1 MNHWLNSSRI
11 DLVPGDFVHLHL
23 HSQYSLLDGANRLP
37 ELCRRIGELGMSA
50 VAVTDHGNMFGAF
63 GFYHEAVKSGV
74 RPIIGVEAY
83 IAPGDRRDRETQAA
97 SESGEGYAYHLTIL
111 AATQTGYRN
120 LVRIV
125 SEAYLTGFYHRPRMD
140 KALLRE
146 HAEGLIGLSGCLKG
160 EVAGALSRGNYAA
173 GKKAFLEYE
182 EIFGKGN
189 FFVEVMDHGLPQ
201 QTAIIPDLLRLS
213 TETGAPAVATNDSHY
228 LRRDDAF
235 AHEVLL
241 CIGMGKTLE
250 DERRMRFYND
260 EFYVKSPDE
269 MRTRFRSWSEE
280 AVRNSV
286 AVAERCAV
294 SLDADGLHLPTF
306 AAPPGKTPAE
316 YFAQLARE
324 GLERRLVEVPL
335 AAPAEKY
342 RERLDYEIGVV
353 EKMGFPSYFLIVS
366 DFIRYARE
374 KGISV
379 GPGRGSAAGSIVSW
393 ALRITEIDPLR
404 YDLLFERFLNPERI
418 SMPDIDID
426 FCQARR
432 GEVIDYVTK
441 KYGRENVAQIVT
453 FSQLKPKL
461 AVRDVARVLSLP
473 VALGDRIAKLVPDG
487 PEVTFDRALKESPGL
502 KELIA
507 ADESV
512 AKVVR
517 IAERLEGLSRHA
529 GMHAAGV
536 VIAPRPITEFLPLY
550 RTNKD
555 EITTQFDMN
564 AVEKMGLL
572 KIDFLGLITLDI
584 LDAARDAIA
593 ERTGTSVDL
602 DHLAL
607 DDEKTYELF
616 RSGKTACVFQFDSSG
631 MRDLLRRAKP
641 RVFADLAALN
651 ALYRPGA
658 LDAGTVEEYVRRR
671 NGTSRVSYP
680 LPELEPILAETLGIL
695 VYQEQV
701 MRIASTVAGYSLAE
715 ADLLRKAIG
724 KKKKEIMLAE
734 GEKFIRRSVEHG
746 TPKKKAQELWS
757 LIEPFA
763 RYGFNK
769 SHAVAY
775 ALVAYKT
782 AYLKAHHPVDF
793 LAATLT
799 AEIGSTDGIVK
810 VIGDCVEIGI
820 AVLPP
825 DLNES
830 GKNFAAVGGAI
841 RFGLAAIK
849 GVGEAAADAI
859 LAERQKGRFA
869 SFTDFALRMESHLV
883 NRRTFDALIAAGA
896 FDSLGRGRATL
907 SAGADRVLT
916 VAARRREE
924 AALGQST
931 LFGHSDADAGPPRD
945 DFPEVP
951 EWTLE
956 ERLKGEKDVLG
967 FYVTGHPLARHT
979 EEIARFA
986 DARVSELSSRV
997 DQPVR
1002 VAGVLTQ
1009 LKKQK
1014 IKKGVNEGK
1023 TMLKAV
1029 LEDTTGS
1036 VPVCIFASLY
1046 EKVGGWI
1053 SADLPVLIGATV
1065 RESGPAIELT
1075 VQDVAPLE
1083 GLRERRAREI
1093 EIRVNLALADEGVLA
1108 RLRESLA
1115 SYPGTTP
1122 VSIRLV
1128 RPGEFEARLKA
1139 ADSIRVAP
1147 SPRLTSEIRALAGED
1162 SVQYVFD

>member
-1 MNHWLNSSRI
+1 MA
-11 DLVPGDFVHLHL
+11 GDFVHLHL

-37 ELCRRIGELGMSA
+37 ELCKRVGELGMNA

-63 GFYHEAVKSGV
+63 AFYHEAVKQGV

-83 IAPGDRRDRETQAA
+83 IAPADRRDREAQAA

-111 AATQTGYRN
+111 AATQTGYKN
-120 LVRIV
+120 LVKLV
-125 SEAYLTGFYHRPRMD
+125 SEAYMTGFYHRPRMD
-140 KALLRE
+140 KALLRQYS
-146 HAEGLIGLSGCLKG
+146 EGLIGLSGCLKG
-160 EVAGALSRGNYAA
+160 EVAGALARGNFASA
-173 GKKAFLEYE
+173 KKAFLEYE

-189 FFVEVMDHGLPQ
+189 FYVEIMDHGLPQ
-201 QTAIIPDLLRLS
+201 QTAIVPDLLKLS
-213 TETGAPAVATNDSHY
+213 TEVGAPAVATNDSHY

-260 EFYVKSPDE
+260 EFYVKNPDE
-269 MRTRFRSWSEE
+269 MRSRFRGWSEE

-294 SLDADGLHLPTF
+294 TFDTEGLHLPTF
-306 AAPPGKTPAE
+306 TAPPGMTPAE
-316 YFAQLARE
+316 HFTDLARE
-324 GLERRLVEVPL
+324 GLERRLAELSLEPESSRSRI
-335 AAPAEKY
+335 PSEKY
-342 RERLDYEIGVV
+342 RERLEYEIGVI

-366 DFIRYARE
+366 DFIRHARE
-374 KGISV
+374 NGISV

-393 ALRITEIDPLR
+393 ALRITEIDPLK

-432 GEVIDYVTK
+432 GEVIEYVTK

-487 PEVTFDRALKESPGL
+487 PDVNFERALRESPGL
-502 KELIA
+502 KEAIA
-507 ADESV
+507 SDEQV
-512 AKVVR
+512 AKVVQ

-536 VIAPRPITEFLPLY
+536 VIAPKPITEYLPLY

-584 LDAARDAIA
+584 IDATLAAIAAR
-593 ERTGTSVDL
+593 EESPPDL

-658 LDAGTVEEYVRRR
+658 LDAGTVEDYVRRR
-671 NGTSRVSYP
+671 NGTSKVTYP
-680 LPELEPILAETLGIL
+680 LPEIANILEETLGIL

-701 MRIASTVAGYSLAE
+701 MRIASVVAGYSLAE

-724 KKKKEIMLAE
+724 KKKREIMVAE
-734 GEKFIRRSVEHG
+734 GEKFLKRAGEHG
-746 TPKKKAQELWS
+746 TSAKKAKELWS

-782 AYLKAHHPVDF
+782 AYLKAHYPVDF
-793 LAATLT
+793 LAATLS

-810 VIGDCVEIGI
+810 VIGDCIEMGI
-820 AVLPP
+820 PVLPP
-825 DLNES
+825 DINES
-830 GKNFAAVGGAI
+830 SKAFAGVGASI

-849 GVGEAAADAI
+849 GVGDAAAQAI
-859 LAERQKGRFA
+859 LEERAKGKFA
-869 SFTDFALRMESHLV
+869 SFTEFALRLDSRLV
-883 NRRTFDALIAAGA
+883 NKRTLDALIAAGA
-896 FDSLGRGRATL
+896 FDSLGMNRATL
-907 SAGADRVLT
+907 AAASERV
-916 VAARRREE
+916 VARAISQREDE
-924 AALGQST
+924 DSGQTS
-931 LFGHSDADAGPPRD
+931 LFGGPSADDGPPRD
-945 DFPEVP
+945 DFPVLP
-951 EWTLE
+951 EWSLE
-956 ERLKGEKDVLG
+956 DRLKGEKDVLG
-967 FYVTGHPLARHT
+967 FYVTGHPLAKYQDA
-979 EEIARFA
+979 IARFA
-986 DARVSELSSRV
+986 DAKVVELPARV
-997 DQPVR
+997 DQTVR
-1002 VAGVLTQ
+1002 IGGVLTN

-1014 IKKGVNEGK
+1014 IKKGANEGK
-1023 TMLKAV
+1023 TMLKAS
-1029 LEDTTGS
+1029 LEDTTGT
-1036 VPVCIFASLY
+1036 VPICVFASVF
-1046 EKVGGWI
+1046 EKEGAWLTT
-1053 SADLPVLIGATV
+1053 DLPVLVTGKV
-1065 RESGPAIELT
+1065 RESGAAQEIT
-1075 VQDVAPLE
+1075 VEQIVKLE
-1083 GLRERRAREI
+1083 GIHERRAREMK
-1093 EIRVNLALADEGVLA
+1093 IRVNLALADEKVLA
-1108 RLRESLA
+1108 RLKDSLR
-1115 SYPGTTP
+1115 SHPGTTP
-1122 VSIRLV
+1122 VSIRLF
-1128 RPGEFEARLKA
+1128 RPGEFEATLRA
-1139 ADSIRVAP
+1139 ADSMRIAL
-1147 SPRLTSEIRALAGED
+1147 STRLTSEIRALAGED
-1162 SVQYVFD
+1162 SVEYVFE

>member
-1 MNHWLNSSRI
+1 
-11 DLVPGDFVHLHL
+11 
-23 HSQYSLLDGANRLP
+23 
-37 ELCRRIGELGMSA
+37 MSA

-63 GFYHEAVKSGV
+63 SFYHEAVKNGV

-83 IAPGDRRDRETQAA
+83 IAPGDRRDRETLAS

-120 LVRIV
+120 LVRLV
-125 SEAYLTGFYHRPRMD
+125 SEAYVTGFYHRPRMD
-140 KALLRE
+140 KALLRQ

-160 EVAGALSRGNYAA
+160 EVAGALARGNFESARR
-173 GKKAFLEYE
+173 AFSEYE

-189 FFVEVMDHGLPQ
+189 FFVEIMDHGLPQ

-269 MRTRFRSWSEE
+269 MRARFKPWTEE
-280 AVRNSV
+280 AVPNS
-286 AVAERCAV
+286 AAIAERCAV
-294 SLDADGLHLPTF
+294 SLDPEGLQLPTF
-306 AAPPGKTPAE
+306 AAPLGKTPAE
-316 YFAQLARE
+316 YFEELARE
-324 GLERRLVEVPL
+324 GLERRLAEVAL
-335 AAPAEKY
+335 AAAPEKY
-342 RERLDYEIGVV
+342 RERLEYEIGVV

-374 KGISV
+374 RGISV

-432 GEVIDYVTK
+432 GEVIDYVTR

-453 FSQLKPKL
+453 FSQLRPKL

-473 VALGDRIAKLVPDG
+473 VSTGDRIAKLVPDG
-487 PEVTFDRALKESPGL
+487 PDVTFDRALRESPGL

-507 ADESV
+507 SDEGV
-512 AKVVR
+512 AKVIR

-529 GMHAAGV
+529 GVHAAGV
-536 VIAPRPITEFLPLY
+536 VIAPRPITDYLPLY

-584 LDAARDAIA
+584 LDATLAAV
-593 ERTGTSVDL
+593 EKRTGAAIDL
-602 DHLAL
+602 DHLPL
-607 DDEKTYELF
+607 DDEPTYELF

-671 NGTSRVSYP
+671 NGTSKVTYP
-680 LPELEPILAETLGIL
+680 LPEIADILEETLGIL

-701 MRIASTVAGYSLAE
+701 MRIASRIAGYSLAE

-724 KKKKEIMLAE
+724 KKKKEIMTAE
-734 GEKFIRRSVEHG
+734 GEKFLRRSVEHG

-782 AYLKAHHPVDF
+782 AFLKAHHPVDF
-793 LAATLT
+793 LAATLS

-810 VIGDCVEIGI
+810 VIGDCVEMGI
-820 AVLPP
+820 PVLPP
-825 DLNES
+825 DINES
-830 GKNFAAVGGAI
+830 RKDFTAVGDAI

-849 GVGEAAADAI
+849 GVGEAAAEAI
-859 LAERQKGRFA
+859 LEERGRKESFG
-869 SFTDFALRMESHLV
+869 SFTDFAFRMESHLV
-883 NRRTFDALIAAGA
+883 NKRTFDALIAAGA
-896 FDSLGRGRATL
+896 FDSLGKSRASL
-907 SAGADRVLT
+907 AAAAERILGL
-916 VAARRREE
+916 AARRREDV
-924 AALGQST
+924 AQGQSN
-931 LFGHSDADAGPPRD
+931 LFVQSGGESSVPAD
-945 DFPEVP
+945 DFAELP
-951 EWTLE
+951 EWSLE
-956 ERLKGEKDVLG
+956 ERLKGEKEVLG
-967 FYVTGHPLARHT
+967 FYVTGHPLTRHA
-979 EEIARFA
+979 EEILRFA
-986 DARVSELSSRV
+986 DARIAELASRV
-997 DQPVR
+997 EQTVR

-1046 EKVGGWI
+1046 EKVGSWV
-1053 SADLPVLIGATV
+1053 ATDMPVLVGAMV

-1075 VQDVAPLE
+1075 IQDIAPLE
-1083 GLRERRAREI
+1083 GINERRAREI
-1093 EIRVNLALADEGVLA
+1093 EIRVNLALADENVLA

-1128 RPGEFEARLKA
+1128 RPGEFEARVKA

>member
-1 MNHWLNSSRI
+1 M
-11 DLVPGDFVHLHL
+11 PGDFVHLHL
-23 HSQYSLLDGANRLP
+23 HSQYSLLDGANKLP
-37 ELCRRIGELGMSA
+37 ELCKRVAELGMPA

-63 GFYHEAVKSGV
+63 HFFHEAIQQGL

-83 IAPGDRRDRETQAA
+83 IAPASRKDREAQAA

-111 AATQTGYRN
+111 ASTQKGYRN
-120 LVRIV
+120 LVRLV

-173 GKKAFLEYE
+173 AKKAFLEYE

-189 FFVEVMDHGLPQ
+189 FFVEIMDHGLPQ
-201 QTAIIPDLLRLS
+201 QTAIVPDLLRLA

-235 AHEVLL
+235 PHEVLL

-260 EFYVKSPDE
+260 EFYVKDPDE
-269 MRTRFRSWSEE
+269 MRDRFRSWSLE
-280 AVRNSV
+280 AVSNTV

-294 SLDADGLHLPTF
+294 SFDTDGLHLPTF
-306 AAPPGKTPAE
+306 TAPDGRPPAD
-316 YFAQLARE
+316 FFRDLARE
-324 GLERRLVEVPL
+324 GLDRRLGELPSDPG
-335 AAPAEKY
+335 AAGPRIPDEKY
-342 RERLDYEIGVV
+342 RERLEYEIGVI

-366 DFIRYARE
+366 DFIRHARE
-374 KGISV
+374 KGIAV

-432 GEVIDYVTK
+432 GEVIEYVTK

-461 AVRDVARVLSLP
+461 AVRDVTRVLSLP

-487 PEVTFDRALKESPGL
+487 PDVNFERALRESTGL
-502 KELIA
+502 KELMA
-507 ADESV
+507 ADEQV
-512 AKVVR
+512 ARVVK

-584 LDAARDAIA
+584 LEAAVAA
-593 ERTGTSVDL
+593 VRTRLDTVVDL
-602 DHLAL
+602 DHLPL
-607 DDEKTYELF
+607 DDEPTYELF
-616 RSGKTACVFQFDSSG
+616 RSGKTACVFQFDSGG

-641 RVFADLAALN
+641 RAFADLAALN

-671 NGTSRVSYP
+671 GGTKVTYP
-680 LPELEPILAETLGIL
+680 LPELEPILEETLGIL

-701 MRIASTVAGYSLAE
+701 MRIAQLVAGYSLAE

-724 KKKKEIMLAE
+724 KKKREIMVAE
-734 GEKFIRRSVEHG
+734 GEKFLRRCGEHG
-746 TPKKKAQELWS
+746 TPRKKAQELWS

-775 ALVAYKT
+775 ALLAYKT
-782 AYLKAHHPVDF
+782 AYLKAHYPVDF
-793 LAATLT
+793 FAANLS

-810 VIGDCVEIGI
+810 VIGDCQESGI
-820 AVLPP
+820 PVLPP
-825 DLNES
+825 DINES
-830 GKNFAAVGGAI
+830 WTSFAAVGGSI

-849 GVGEAAADAI
+849 GVGEAAAEAI
-859 LAERQKGRFA
+859 LEERRARPFA
-869 SFTDFALRMESHLV
+869 SFTDFAARLDSRLV
-883 NRRTFDALIAAGA
+883 NKRTLDALIGAGA
-896 FDSLGRGRATL
+896 FDSLGSNRATL
-907 SAGADRVLT
+907 AAACEKVLAS
-916 VAARRREE
+916 AARQREE
-924 AALGQST
+924 AELGQSS
-931 LFGHSDADAGPPRD
+931 LFGAGPADQGPPAD
-945 DFPEVP
+945 DFPLQP
-951 EWTLE
+951 EWALDD
-956 ERLKGEKDVLG
+956 RLKGEKDTLG
-967 FYVTGHPLARHT
+967 FYVTGHPLS
-979 EEIARFA
+979 RFA
-986 DARVSELSSRV
+986 GEIERFAEARVADLPARV
-997 DQPVR
+997 DQAVR
-1002 VAGVLTQ
+1002 IAGVLGSF
-1009 LKKQK
+1009 KKQK

-1029 LEDTTGS
+1029 LEDTSGG
-1036 VPVCIFASLY
+1036 VPVAIFASLY
-1046 EKVGGWI
+1046 EKVQGWVRE
-1053 SADLPVLIGATV
+1053 DLPVLATAMV
-1065 RESGPAIELT
+1065 REAGGALELT
-1075 VQDVAPLE
+1075 VQDLAPLE
-1083 GLRERRAREI
+1083 GIRERRARELAI
-1093 EIRVNLALADEGVLA
+1093 KVNLAYADESVLA
-1108 RLRESLA
+1108 RLQERLRSH
-1115 SYPGTTP
+1115 PGTTP
-1122 VSIRLV
+1122 VSIRLI
-1128 RPGEFEARLKA
+1128 RPGEFEATLKA
-1139 ADSIRVAP
+1139 ADSMRIAP
-1147 SPRLTSEIRALAGED
+1147 SARLTSEIQALAGEG
-1162 SVQYVFD
+1162 SVEYVF

>member
-1 MNHWLNSSRI
+1 MS
-11 DLVPGDFVHLHL
+11 GDFVHLHL

-37 ELCRRIGELGMSA
+37 ELCKRVGELGMNA

-63 GFYHEAVKSGV
+63 AFYHEAVKQGV

-83 IAPGDRRDRETQAA
+83 IAPADRRDREAQAA

-120 LVRIV
+120 LVRLV
-125 SEAYLTGFYHRPRMD
+125 SEAYMTGFYHRPRMD
-140 KALLRE
+140 KALLRQ

-160 EVAGALSRGNYAA
+160 EVAGALARGNFQSA
-173 GKKAFLEYE
+173 KKAFLEYE

-189 FFVEVMDHGLPQ
+189 FYVELMDHGLPQ
-201 QTAIIPDLLRLS
+201 QTAIVPDLLRLA

-260 EFYVKSPDE
+260 EFYVKNPDE
-269 MRTRFRSWSEE
+269 MKKRFERWSAE
-280 AVRNSV
+280 AVTNS
-286 AVAERCAV
+286 AAIAERCAV
-294 SLDADGLHLPTF
+294 TFDTEGLHLPTF
-306 AAPPGKTPAE
+306 TAPPGKTPAE
-316 YFAQLARE
+316 HFGDLARE
-324 GLERRLVEVPL
+324 GLERRLRETEMEVGG
-335 AAPAEKY
+335 AKIAPAKY
-342 RERLDYEIGVV
+342 RERLEYEIGVI

-366 DFIRYARE
+366 DFIRFARE
-374 KGISV
+374 SGISV

-393 ALRITEIDPLR
+393 ALWITEIDPLK

-432 GEVIDYVTK
+432 GEVIEYVTK

-487 PEVTFDRALKESPGL
+487 PDVNFERALKESPAL
-502 KELIA
+502 KDLIA
-507 ADESV
+507 SDESV
-512 AKVVR
+512 AKVVQ
-517 IAERLEGLSRHA
+517 IAGRLEGLSRHA

-536 VIAPRPITEFLPLY
+536 VIAPKPITEYLPLY

-584 LDAARDAIA
+584 IDATLDAIRARGEA
-593 ERTGTSVDL
+593 VPDL
-602 DHLAL
+602 NRLAL

-671 NGTSRVSYP
+671 NGTSKVTYP
-680 LPELEPILAETLGIL
+680 LPEIADVLAETLGIL

-701 MRIASTVAGYSLAE
+701 MRIAAIVAGYSLAE

-724 KKKKEIMLAE
+724 KKKVEIMAAE
-734 GEKFIRRSVEHG
+734 GERFLSRAAEHG
-746 TPKKKAQELWS
+746 TPKKKAKELWS

-782 AYLKAHHPVDF
+782 AYLKAHYPVDF
-793 LAATLT
+793 LAATLS

-810 VIGDCVEIGI
+810 VIGDCVEMGI
-820 AVLPP
+820 PVLPP
-825 DLNES
+825 DINES
-830 GKNFAAVGGAI
+830 KKAFAGVGSAI
-841 RFGLAAIK
+841 RFGLAAVR
-849 GVGEAAADAI
+849 GVGDAAAQAI
-859 LAERQKGRFA
+859 LDEREKGNFS
-869 SFTDFALRMESHLV
+869 SFTEFAMRLDSRLV
-883 NRRTFDALIAAGA
+883 NKRTLDALIAAGA
-896 FDSLGRGRATL
+896 FDSFGRNRATL
-907 SAGADRVLT
+907 AAASDRV
-916 VAARRREE
+916 VARAARQREE
-924 AALGQST
+924 EELGQSN
-931 LFGHSDADAGPPRD
+931 LFGGPESGEGSPAD
-945 DFPEVP
+945 DFPEVADGS
-951 EWTLE
+951 LE

-967 FYVTGHPLARHT
+967 FYVTGHPLAKFSDA
-979 EEIARFA
+979 IARFA
-986 DARVSELSSRV
+986 NSRIADLAGSI
-997 DQPVR
+997 DQTVR
-1002 VAGVLTQ
+1002 IGGVLTN

-1023 TMLKAV
+1023 TMLKAS

-1036 VPVCIFASLY
+1036 VPICIFASLY
-1046 EKVGGWI
+1046 EKVGSWVGP
-1053 SADLPVLIGATV
+1053 DVPVLVTGTV
-1065 RESGPAIELT
+1065 RESGAAYEMT
-1075 VQDVAPLE
+1075 VQEITPLE
-1083 GLRERRAREI
+1083 GIHERWAREMK
-1093 EIRVNLALADEGVLA
+1093 IRVNLAFADETVLA
-1108 RLRESLA
+1108 RLKESLR
-1115 SYPGTTP
+1115 SHPGTTP
-1122 VSIRLV
+1122 VSIRLF
-1128 RPGEFEARLKA
+1128 RPGEFEATLRA
-1139 ADSIRVAP
+1139 ADSMRIAP
-1147 SPRLTSEIRALAGED
+1147 SAGLTSEIRALAGED
-1162 SVQYVFD
+1162 SVEYLFE

>member
-1 MNHWLNSSRI
+1 M
-11 DLVPGDFVHLHL
+11 PGDFVHLHL

-37 ELCRRIGELGMSA
+37 ELCKRIGELGMSA

-63 GFYHEAVKSGV
+63 AFYHEAVKSGV
-74 RPIIGVEAY
+74 RPILGVEAY
-83 IAPGDRRDRETQAA
+83 IAPGDRRDREAQAA
-97 SESGEGYAYHLTIL
+97 SESGEGYAYHLTLL
-111 AATQTGYRN
+111 AATQAGYRN
-120 LVRIV
+120 LVRLV

-140 KALLRE
+140 KALLRK
-146 HAEGLIGLSGCLKG
+146 HSEGLIGLSGCLKG
-160 EVAGALSRGNYAA
+160 EVAGSLARGNFEAA
-173 GKKAFLEYE
+173 KRAFFEYQD
-182 EIFGKGN
+182 IFGKGN
-189 FFVEVMDHGLPQ
+189 FFVEIMDHGLPQ
-201 QTAIIPDLLRLS
+201 QTAIIPELLRLS
-213 TETGAPAVATNDSHY
+213 RETGAPAVATNDSHY

-260 EFYVKSPDE
+260 EFYVKSADE
-269 MRTRFRSWSEE
+269 MKARFRPWSED
-280 AVRNSV
+280 AVANSV
-286 AVAERCAV
+286 AIAERCAV
-294 SLDADGLHLPTF
+294 SLDPEGLQLPTF
-306 AAPPGKTPAE
+306 AAPPGLTPAE
-316 YFAQLARE
+316 HFGNVARE
-324 GLERRLVEVPL
+324 GLERRLAEETLAVP
-335 AAPAEKY
+335 PEKY
-342 RERLDYEIGVV
+342 RERLEYEIRVV

-366 DFIRYARE
+366 DFIGFARDQ
-374 KGISV
+374 GISV

-473 VALGDRIAKLVPDG
+473 VAVGDRIAKLVPDG
-487 PEVTFDRALKESPGL
+487 PDVTFDRALRESPGL

-507 ADESV
+507 GDESV

-536 VIAPRPITEFLPLY
+536 VIAPRPITDYLPLY

-584 LDAARDAIA
+584 LDSAFAGIR
-593 ERTGTSVDL
+593 ERTGVSVDL
-602 DHLAL
+602 DHLPL

-658 LDAGTVEEYVRRR
+658 LDAGTVEDYVRRR
-671 NGTSRVSYP
+671 NGTSKVTYP

-734 GEKFIRRSVEHG
+734 GEKFVRMAVEHG

-793 LAATLT
+793 LAATLS

-810 VIGDCVEIGI
+810 VIGDCVEMGI

-825 DLNES
+825 DINES
-830 GKNFAAVGGAI
+830 RKNFTAVGDAI

-849 GVGEAAADAI
+849 GVGEAAAEAI
-859 LAERQKGRFA
+859 LAERARGPFA
-869 SFTDFALRMESHLV
+869 SFSDFAFRLESHLI
-883 NRRTFDALIAAGA
+883 NKRTVDALIAAGA
-896 FDSLGRGRATL
+896 FDSVGKGRATL
-907 SAGADRVLT
+907 AAASERVMGA
-916 VAARRREE
+916 AAQRRED
-924 AALGQST
+924 AAQGQSN
-931 LFGHSDADAGPPRD
+931 LFGQGTAEAGPPRD
-945 DFPEVP
+945 DFPETA
-951 EWTLE
+951 EWSLD

-967 FYVTGHPLARHT
+967 FYVTGHPLTRHA

-986 DARVSELSSRV
+986 DARVSELATRV
-997 DQPVR
+997 DQNVR

-1009 LKKQK
+1009 LKRQK

-1023 TMLKAV
+1023 TMLKAF

-1036 VPVCIFASLY
+1036 VPVCVFASLY
-1046 EKVGGWI
+1046 EKEGDWLA
-1053 SADLPVLIGATV
+1053 ADLPVLVKAIV

-1075 VQDVAPLE
+1075 IQEIARLE
-1083 GLRERRAREI
+1083 GIKERRAREI
-1093 EIRVNLALADEGVLA
+1093 EIRVNLALADERVLS

-1139 ADSIRVAP
+1139 ADSIRVSP